1 MSETVWERYE
11 LAQIAVGG
19 FSRLHPADIVAHDE
33 EDVGLLLLLCGRRRA
48 RRRHGNERREQAEAE
63 PLGHSWPVS
72 SVLAAQT
79 EPTAGAR
86 LQSNEAS
93 ARQGGVALRLEAQIG
108 HAGLV
113 GV

>member
-1 MSETVWERYE
+1 MTETVWERYE

-19 FSRLHPADIVAHDE
+19 FSRLQPANIVAHDE
-33 EDVGLLLLLCGRRRA
+33 EDLGLLLLLCGRRRA

-72 SVLAAQT
+72 SVLATQT

-86 LQSNEAS
+86 LQ
-93 ARQGGVALRLEAQIG
+93 
-108 HAGLV
+108 
-113 GV
+113 